1 MNSAEEQVPSGPCSD
16 AAEFRPGFADGE
28 IDPRFDLDS
37 GFRGVYARACDGIGE
52 SVLGIDQS
60 HEHGDIRRGDPR
72 LDIGQIGLREGA
84 LTAASDVMEI
94 EIFGPGGHTARPH
107 LTIDLTRVMGRVLTD
122 LPDAVVVAA
131 DTSEQVTVV
140 FGTAHA
146 GDAANVIPARA
157 VLRGSVRTTDTE
169 VAERMEKLVETE
181 LGAIL
186 DPTGASWRLNYR
198 RGFLPS

>member
-1 MNSAEEQVPSGPCSD
+1 
-16 AAEFRPGFADGE
+16 
-28 IDPRFDLDS
+28 
-37 GFRGVYARACDGIGE
+37 
-52 SVLGIDQS
+52 
-60 HEHGDIRRGDPR
+60 
-72 LDIGQIGLREGA
+72 
-84 LTAASDVMEI
+84 MEI

-122 LPDAVVVAA
+122 LPDAVVAAA